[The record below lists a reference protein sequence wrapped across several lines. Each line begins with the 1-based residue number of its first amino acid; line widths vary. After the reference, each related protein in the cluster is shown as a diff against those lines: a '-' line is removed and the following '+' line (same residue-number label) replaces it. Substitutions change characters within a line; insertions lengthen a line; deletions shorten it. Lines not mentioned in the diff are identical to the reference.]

1 MVLEQRRAWADP
13 WLEPLARRAARMG
26 LSPNVVTV
34 ASFGLAV
41 LAGGL
46 LWYGQTGTTALLALG
61 GLLVLVSAGLD
72 ALDGRLARLQG
83 SASARGDYLDHVT
96 DRYADL
102 AILLGIGLGPLVDL
116 RITLLAVIGTLL
128 TSYMGTQ
135 AQAVGVGRDYKGLLS
150 RADRLVLLGV
160 VPVMQAL
167 LPPSLG
173 LPLGWSL
180 LAWLLLFIGVLG
192 NITAVQRF
200 AAAWGQLG
208 RAPPRNSA

>member
-61 GLLVLVSAGLD
+61 GLLVLASAGLD

-116 RITLLAVIGTLL
+116 RITLLAVVGTLL

-167 LPPSLG
+167 LPPGLG

-180 LAWLLLFIGVLG
+180 LAWLLLVIGVLG